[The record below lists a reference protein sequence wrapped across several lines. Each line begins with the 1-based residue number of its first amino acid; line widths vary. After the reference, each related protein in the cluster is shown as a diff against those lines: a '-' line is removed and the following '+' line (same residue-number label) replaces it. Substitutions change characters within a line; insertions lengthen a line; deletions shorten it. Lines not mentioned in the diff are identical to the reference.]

1 MDKFILVGTHS
12 GRFHADEVTAAAIIS
27 LIYPNIKLVRTRD
40 KLKLSFCDILIDVGG
55 VYDPKLLKFD
65 HHQDD
70 CQEFYSEEKTV
81 PMSSAGMV
89 YKHYGPLFLAK
100 LQSEFNQEL
109 LELFYE
115 RFIKEIDIIDNGVHI
130 EQDFYIKT
138 GVSSI
143 VHMLNYPDSTNDK
156 MQMERFKE
164 ATDYVTNVMKIT
176 IRSLD
181 ISIRTSQND
190 IIKIKEA
197 YSDRYQHDS
206 EGRILVLKGK
216 CSTWTASFKKF
227 RKDVQNENVQF
238 VIFQSKDKW
247 KTGTITIGPHRRRS
261 LNNEEVRSLSSF
273 VFVHKE
279 RFIAEFGTKEDAI
292 KAAVLSLS

>member
-1 MDKFILVGTHS
+1 MDKFILCGTHS
-12 GRFHADEVTAAAIIS
+12 GRFHCDEVTAFAIIS
-27 LIYPNIKLVRTRD
+27 LIYPNNKLIRTRD
-40 KLKLSFCDILIDVGG
+40 ELKLSFCDILVDVGG
-55 VYDPKLLKFD
+55 VYDPNLLKFD
-65 HHQDD
+65 HHQDG
-70 CQEFYSEEKTV
+70 CQEFYSDEKI

-89 YKHYGPLFLAK
+89 YKHYGPLLLAK

-115 RFIKEIDIIDNGVHI
+115 KFIKEIDIIDNGVHI

-138 GVSSI
+138 GVSS
-143 VHMLNYPDSTNDK
+143 VVRMLNYPDSTNDK

-164 ATDYVTNVMKIT
+164 AVDYVTNVMKIT

-181 ISIRTSQND
+181 ISIRTSQDD

-197 YSDRYQHDS
+197 YKDRYEHDS

-216 CSTWTASFKKF
+216 CPTWTASFKKF

-261 LNNEEVRSLSSF
+261 LNNEEIITLSSF

-279 RFIAEFGTKEDAI
+279 RFIAEFGKKEDAI
-292 KAAVLSLS
+292 KAAILSL